1 MKTSLELMLGVCLFF
16 ICEYLLNIF
25 TSDIIKGKPVSN

>member
-1 MKTSLELMLGVCLFF
+1 MKTSLDLIGVCLFF

-25 TSDIIKGKPVSN
+25 TSDIIKGKPVSD